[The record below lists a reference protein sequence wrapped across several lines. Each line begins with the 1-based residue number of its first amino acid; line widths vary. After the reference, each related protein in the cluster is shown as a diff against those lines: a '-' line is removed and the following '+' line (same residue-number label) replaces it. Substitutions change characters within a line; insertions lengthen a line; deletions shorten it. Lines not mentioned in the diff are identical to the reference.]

1 MKLIIACLLLSFSIL
16 GFTQSSKQVSMKKEL
31 TKVNDYYQGL
41 YSQSAKIDQIFKKI
55 VNYRSNPDL
64 GLNEYANPDEI
75 EGLEWFEVL
84 QKQRDEITLSIYKD
98 YQSADYVT
106 IMDDYNKDRKFL
118 RMQLAKKQIS
128 WRQFVDDLQTLIKKM
143 QAQEK
148 LFWEKNPTIERA
160 MVQSITH
167 HIQNKSTSFFH
178 DFISMRALENSF
190 LMPMYKYLSKL
201 L

>member
-1 MKLIIACLLLSFSIL
+1 MMKLLIACLLLSFSML
-16 GFTQSSKQVSMKKEL
+16 GFSQSSKQVSMKKEL

-41 YSQSAKIDQIFKKI
+41 YSQSTKIDYLFKKI

-64 GLNEYANPDEI
+64 GVNEYASADEI

-106 IMDDYNKDRKFL
+106 IMDDYNKDRKCL
-118 RMQLAKKQIS
+118 RMQLAKKQIA
-128 WRQFVDDLQTLIKKM
+128 WRQFVDDLQTLIQKM

-148 LFWEKNPTIERA
+148 LFLEKNLTTERA
-160 MVQSITH
+160 MV
-167 HIQNKSTSFFH
+167 
-178 DFISMRALENSF
+178 
-190 LMPMYKYLSKL
+190 
-201 L
+201 

>member
-1 MKLIIACLLLSFSIL
+1 MMKLLIACLLLSFSML
-16 GFTQSSKQVSMKKEL
+16 GFSQSSKQVSMKKEL

-41 YSQSAKIDQIFKKI
+41 YSQSTKIDYLFKKI

-64 GLNEYANPDEI
+64 GVNEYASADEI

-98 YQSADYVT
+98 YQSADYVVM
-106 IMDDYNKDRKFL
+106 MDDYNKDRKFL

-128 WRQFVDDLQTLIKKM
+128 WRQFVDDLQTLIQKM

-148 LFWEKNPTIERA
+148 LFLEKNPAIERA
-160 MVQSITH
+160 MV
-167 HIQNKSTSFFH
+167 
-178 DFISMRALENSF
+178 
-190 LMPMYKYLSKL
+190 
-201 L
+201 

>member
-1 MKLIIACLLLSFSIL
+1 MMKLLIACLLLSFSML
-16 GFTQSSKQVSMKKEL
+16 GFSQSSKQVSMKKEL

-41 YSQSAKIDQIFKKI
+41 YSQSTKIDYLFKKI

-64 GLNEYANPDEI
+64 GVNEYASADEI

-118 RMQLAKKQIS
+118 RMQLAKKQIA
-128 WRQFVDDLQTLIKKM
+128 WRQFVDDLQTLIQKM

-160 MVQSITH
+160 MV
-167 HIQNKSTSFFH
+167 
-178 DFISMRALENSF
+178 
-190 LMPMYKYLSKL
+190 
-201 L
+201 

>member
-1 MKLIIACLLLSFSIL
+1 MKLLIACLLLSFSIL

-31 TKVNDYYQGL
+31 TKVNDYYQSL
-41 YSQSAKIDQIFKKI
+41 YAQSAKIDYLFKKI

-64 GLNEYANPDEI
+64 GLNEYVNPDEI

-106 IMDDYNKDRKFL
+106 IMDGYNKDRKFL
-118 RMQLAKKQIS
+118 RLQLAKKQIS
-128 WRQFVDDLQTLIKKM
+128 WRQFVDDLQTLIQKM

-160 MVQSITH
+160 MV
-167 HIQNKSTSFFH
+167 
-178 DFISMRALENSF
+178 
-190 LMPMYKYLSKL
+190 
-201 L
+201 

>member
-1 MKLIIACLLLSFSIL
+1 MKLLIACLLLSFSML
-16 GFTQSSKQVSMKKEL
+16 GFSQSSKQVSMKKEL

-41 YSQSAKIDQIFKKI
+41 YSQSTKIDYLFKKI
-55 VNYRSNPDL
+55 VNYRSNPEL
-64 GLNEYANPDEI
+64 GLNEYASSDEI

-98 YQSADYVT
+98 YQSADYVV

-128 WRQFVDDLQTLIKKM
+128 WRQFVDDLQTLIQKM

-148 LFWEKNPTIERA
+148 LFLEKNPTIERA
-160 MVQSITH
+160 MV
-167 HIQNKSTSFFH
+167 
-178 DFISMRALENSF
+178 
-190 LMPMYKYLSKL
+190 
-201 L
+201 

>member
-1 MKLIIACLLLSFSIL
+1 MMKLLIACLLLSFSML
-16 GFTQSSKQVSMKKEL
+16 GFSQSSKQVSMKKEL

-41 YSQSAKIDQIFKKI
+41 YSQSTKIDYLFKKI

-64 GLNEYANPDEI
+64 GVNEYASADEI

-106 IMDDYNKDRKFL
+106 IIDDYNKDRKFL
-118 RMQLAKKQIS
+118 RMQLAKKQIA
-128 WRQFVDDLQTLIKKM
+128 WRQFVDDLQTLIQKM

-160 MVQSITH
+160 MV
-167 HIQNKSTSFFH
+167 
-178 DFISMRALENSF
+178 
-190 LMPMYKYLSKL
+190 
-201 L
+201 

>member
-1 MKLIIACLLLSFSIL
+1 MKLLIACLLLSFSIL